1 MTVGAGILGRDMTL
15 TIAGSTIAGVTTKG
29 LSVANEAIDVTSD
42 DSLGYRTLM
51 AQSGT
56 SALDLS
62 VSGVVKNLEL
72 LRSFVTNESKIYAFV
87 GTYTDGSTVTF
98 DGFFSSYSETG
109 ETATAFT
116 FDAAFQSSG
125 AYTFT
130 AGI

>member
-1 MTVGAGILGRDMTL
+1 MSVGAGILGRDAVL
-15 TIAGSTIAGVTTKG
+15 TIAGQPIAGITTKG
-29 LSVANEAIDVTSD
+29 LSIANEAVDVTSD
-42 DSLGYRTLM
+42 DSLGFRTLM

-56 SALDLS
+56 STLDLS

-72 LRSFVTNESKIYAFV
+72 MRSFVTNESKIYAFV
-87 GTYTDGSTVTF
+87 VTYTDASTLTF
-98 DGFFSSYSETG
+98 DGFFSTYSDTG

-130 AGI
+130 PGP

>member
-1 MTVGAGILGRDMTL
+1 MTVGAGILGRDMIL
-15 TIAGSTIAGVTTKG
+15 TIAGTTIAGVTTKG
-29 LSVANEAIDVTSD
+29 LSIANEAVDVTSD

-56 SALDLS
+56 STLDLS

-72 LRSFVTNESKIYAFV
+72 LRSFVTNESKIYAFI
-87 GTYTDGSTVTF
+87 GTYTDGSTIAF
-98 DGFFSSYSETG
+98 DGFFSTYSDTG
-109 ETATAFT
+109 ETATAYT

-130 AGI
+130 PGN

>member
-1 MTVGAGILGRDMTL
+1 MTVGAGILGRDAIL
-15 TIAGSTIAGVTTKG
+15 TISGQTIAGVTTKG
-29 LSVANEAIDVTSD
+29 LSIANEAVDVTSD

-56 SALDLS
+56 STLDLS
-62 VSGVVKNLEL
+62 VSGVVQNLEL
-72 LRSFVTNESKIYAFV
+72 LRSFVVNESKIYAFIM
-87 GTYTDGSTVTF
+87 TYTDGSTVTF
-98 DGFFSSYSETG
+98 DGFFGTYSDTG

-130 AGI
+130 PGV